1 LDARQNPLVKGG
13 GMARPL
19 SKKDL
24 TRPPG
29 IEQKIDVAVAQDW
42 TTLSRRARDTNP
54 RSGDFLPSEC
64 LVHLIRDAIRRGEDR
79 IARVLMPQLLKR
91 VEANLE
97 RTVPDSRIRDAESV
111 RHKVLSNLGMMFT
124 QDGTEGHADELDF
137 YECKFL
143 RALRFLRIDHVRKAL
158 SERKELTD
166 LPEAADGGASL
177 DDEMLARL
185 SRMASVG
192 PSQEDR
198 LYLPQLIKALDKLPP
213 DQKRA
218 VVLRRIIGHTEEQA
232 AKICQVDK
240 RTIRYRLAA
249 ADKQLKIL
257 KEDL

>member
-1 LDARQNPLVKGG
+1 
-13 GMARPL
+13 MARPL

-29 IEQKIDVAVAQDW
+29 VERKIDIALPQDW
-42 TTLSRRARDTNP
+42 TTLSRRARETNP
-54 RSGDFLPSEC
+54 QSGDFLPSEC
-64 LVHLIRDAIRRGEDR
+64 LVHLLRDAIRRGEDR

-91 VEANLE
+91 AEANLE
-97 RTVPDSRIRDAESV
+97 RTVPDSRMRDAKSV
-111 RHKVLSNLGMMFT
+111 RHAILSDLGMMFT
-124 QDGTEGHADELDF
+124 QDGTEEHEDELDF

-166 LPEAADGGASL
+166 LPEADDGDAAL
-177 DDEMLARL
+177 DEEMLARL

-198 LYLPQLIKALDKLPP
+198 LYLPEVIKALDKLPP

-218 VVLRRIIGHTEEQA
+218 VVLRRIVGHTEEQT
-232 AKICQVDK
+232 AKICKVDK
-240 RTIRYRLAA
+240 RTIRYRLAT
-249 ADKQLKIL
+249 ADKQLKTM